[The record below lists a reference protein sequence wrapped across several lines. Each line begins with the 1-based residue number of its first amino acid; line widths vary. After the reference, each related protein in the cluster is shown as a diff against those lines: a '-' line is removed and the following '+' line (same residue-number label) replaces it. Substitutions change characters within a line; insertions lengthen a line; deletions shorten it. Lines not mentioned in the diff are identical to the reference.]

1 MNPLGAIA
9 SRILAATP
17 WRLERRLDVSARHA
31 ALTRIYGA
39 VAAMILAGLL
49 LLLTGR
55 NAFWLFWQSLDAI
68 FGSQRGIEGA
78 LLRAIP
84 ILMTALG
91 VALSLRMKVWNIGS
105 DGQFLM
111 GAFAAVGV
119 GIHFDGPSWLVLIAM
134 AVAGTV
140 AGALW
145 MLVPALAR
153 AYWDVNEIIT
163 TLLLNFVALQ
173 LVTWSALGFWRDK
186 AAAVIQ
192 STREVPVTL
201 PGIPGL
207 EFLTIA
213 LLAPPVIA
221 VALWWLFRSTTI
233 GYEIDTIGGNPR
245 AARFAGIAV
254 RRRIL
259 TVMLI
264 TGAIAGL
271 GGMLQL
277 SAPGAQAL
285 NAGFSAQFGLSGFI
299 VAALAGA
306 SFAGVIGGG
315 VFIASMFYA
324 GLVLQT
330 KGLSVY
336 IIFAIYGIILTG
348 IAIGEIAARYRVLRR
363 DGSTG
368 SAASAA
374 SGDPNTVDTTPV
386 VSSVTGGEAR

>member
-1 MNPLGAIA
+1 MTPLASIA
-9 SRILAATP
+9 SAVLSVTP
-17 WRLERRLDVSARHA
+17 WRLERRLEVDAKRA
-31 ALTRIYGA
+31 ALTRIGGA
-39 VAAMILAGLL
+39 VGAMVVVGIL

-55 NAFWLFWQSLDAI
+55 NAFLIFWQALDAI
-68 FGSQRGIEGA
+68 FGRQRGIEGVA
-78 LLRAIP
+78 LRGIP

-111 GAFAAVGV
+111 GALAAVGV
-119 GIHFDGPSWLVLIAM
+119 GIHMDGPGWLVLILM
-134 AVAGTV
+134 AAAATL
-140 AGALW
+140 AGAAW
-145 MLVPALAR
+145 ILVPALAR

-192 STREVPVTL
+192 STREVPFTL
-201 PGIPGL
+201 PGLPGANSV
-207 EFLTIA
+207 TIA
-213 LLAPPVIA
+213 LLVPLAIA
-221 VALWWLFRSTTI
+221 AVLWWVFRSTSI
-233 GYEIDTIGGNPR
+233 GYEIDIIGGNPR
-245 AARFAGIAV
+245 AAGFAGIAV

-259 TVMLI
+259 IVMLF

-277 SAPGAQAL
+277 SAPGAQAM

-306 SFAGVIGGG
+306 AFWGVIGGG
-315 VFIASMFYA
+315 LFIASMFYA
-324 GLVLQT
+324 GIVLQT

-336 IIFAIYGIILTG
+336 IIFAIYGVILTG
-348 IAIGEIAARYRVLRR
+348 IALGEISARYRVVRR
-363 DGSTG
+363 DAADESGTAAG
-368 SAASAA
+368 QAASAPQGA
-374 SGDPNTVDTTPV
+374 GS
-386 VSSVTGGEAR
+386 

>member
-1 MNPLGAIA
+1 MILG
-9 SRILAATP
+9 R
-17 WRLERRLDVSARHA
+17 WRLVRRLDTDARTG
-31 ALTRIYGA
+31 ALTRVAGA
-39 VAAMILAGLL
+39 VGALLLVGLL
-49 LLLTGR
+49 LLITGR
-55 NAFWLFWQSLDAI
+55 NPFWILFEALKAI
-68 FGSQRGIEGA
+68 FGSQRGLEGVA
-78 LLRAIP
+78 LRAIP

-105 DGQFLM
+105 DGQFLV

-119 GIHFDGPSWLVLIAM
+119 GIHMDGPGWLVLAVMALAAIA
-134 AVAGTV
+134 
-140 AGALW
+140 AGAAW
-145 MLVPALAR
+145 ILVPALAR
-153 AYWDVNEIIT
+153 AFWDVNEIIT
-163 TLLLNFVALQ
+163 TLLLNFVAIQ
-173 LVTWSALGFWRDK
+173 LVTWSALGFWRDEK
-186 AAAVIQ
+186 AAVIQ
-192 STREVPVTL
+192 STEEVPYTL
-201 PGIPGL
+201 PDLPGSKS
-207 EFLTIA
+207 LTLALLVPFVIA
-213 LLAPPVIA
+213 LV
-221 VALWWLFRSTTI
+221 LWWVFRSTTV

-245 AARFAGIAV
+245 AAGFAGIRV

-259 TVMLI
+259 TVMLV

-336 IIFAIYGIILTG
+336 IIFSIYGIILTG
-348 IAIGEIAARYRVLRR
+348 IALGEIAARYRLERAGAE
-363 DGSTG
+363 DG
-368 SAASAA
+368 AAGADDGAA
-374 SGDPNTVDTTPV
+374 E
-386 VSSVTGGEAR
+386 GGAAGALEGAAT

>member
-1 MNPLGAIA
+1 MNPLGSMA
-9 SRILAATP
+9 SAVLAATP
-17 WRLERRLDVSARHA
+17 WRLERRLEVDARRA
-31 ALTRIYGA
+31 ATCRIGGA
-39 VAAMILAGLL
+39 VAAMVLAGLL
-49 LLLTGR
+49 LLVTGR
-55 NAFWLFWQSLDAI
+55 NAFWLFWQALDAI
-68 FGSQRGIEGA
+68 FGGQRGIEGVA
-78 LLRAIP
+78 LRAIP

-91 VALSLRMKVWNIGS
+91 VALSLRMRVWNIGS

-119 GIHFDGPSWLVLIAM
+119 GIHMEGPGWLVLIAM
-134 AVAGTV
+134 AVAATL
-140 AGALW
+140 AGAAW
-145 MLVPALAR
+145 ILVPALAR

-186 AAAVIQ
+186 EAAVIQ
-192 STREVPVTL
+192 STRKVPVTL
-201 PGIPGL
+201 AGLPGA
-207 EFLTIA
+207 ESVTIA
-213 LLAPPVIA
+213 LLVPLVIA
-221 VALWWLFRSTTI
+221 VVLWWVFRSTTI

-245 AARFAGIAV
+245 AAGFAGIAV
-254 RRRIL
+254 RRRIMV
-259 TVMLI
+259 VMLF

-285 NAGFSAQFGLSGFI
+285 GPGFSAQFGLSGFI

-315 VFIASMFYA
+315 AFIASMFYA

-336 IIFAIYGIILTG
+336 IIFAIYGVILTG
-348 IAIGEIAARYRVLRR
+348 IALGEIAARYRLMRR
-363 DGSTG
+363 DALEAGSDSGATAG
-368 SAASAA
+368 EEASQGA
-374 SGDPNTVDTTPV
+374 SP
-386 VSSVTGGEAR
+386 

>member
-1 MNPLGAIA
+1 MAGAV
-9 SRILAATP
+9 LAATP
-17 WRLERRLDVSARHA
+17 WRIERRLEVDARRA
-31 ALTRIYGA
+31 ATCRIGGA
-39 VAAMILAGLL
+39 VGAMVLAGLL

-55 NAFWLFWQSLDAI
+55 NAFWLFWQALDAI
-68 FGSQRGIEGA
+68 FGSQRGIEGVA
-78 LLRAIP
+78 LRAIP

-119 GIHFDGPSWLVLIAM
+119 GIHMDGPGWFVLIVM
-134 AVAGTV
+134 AAAATL
-140 AGALW
+140 AGAAWILI
-145 MLVPALAR
+145 PALAR

-173 LVTWSALGFWRDK
+173 LVTWAALGFWRDK
-186 AAAVIQ
+186 EAAVIQ
-192 STREVPVTL
+192 STRKVPVTL
-201 PGIPGL
+201 AGLPGA
-207 EFLTIA
+207 ESVTIA
-213 LLAPPVIA
+213 LLVPLVIA
-221 VALWWLFRSTTI
+221 VVLWWVFRSTTI

-245 AARFAGIAV
+245 AAGFAGIAV

-259 TVMLI
+259 VVMLF

-271 GGMLQL
+271 GGMLQF

-285 NAGFSAQFGLSGFI
+285 GPGFSAQFGLSGFI

-315 VFIASMFYA
+315 MFIASMFYA

-336 IIFAIYGIILTG
+336 IIFAIYGVILTG
-348 IAIGEIAARYRVLRR
+348 IALGEIATRYRLVRR
-363 DGSTG
+363 DR
-368 SAASAA
+368 A
-374 SGDPNTVDTTPV
+374 DE
-386 VSSVTGGEAR
+386 VTGDGRADIDPATAEEARA

>member
-1 MNPLGAIA
+1 MTPLGSIA
-9 SRILAATP
+9 SAVLRVTP
-17 WRLERRLDVSARHA
+17 WRLERRLEVDARRA
-31 ALTRIYGA
+31 ALTRIGGA
-39 VAAMILAGLL
+39 VGAMVVVGIV

-55 NAFWLFWQSLDAI
+55 NAFWIFWQGLDAI
-68 FGSQRGIEGA
+68 FGRQRGIEGA
-78 LLRAIP
+78 ALRAIP

-111 GAFAAVGV
+111 GALAAVGV
-119 GIHFDGPSWLVLIAM
+119 GIHMDGPAWLVLIVM
-134 AVAGTV
+134 AAAATL
-140 AGALW
+140 AGAAW
-145 MLVPALAR
+145 ILVPALAR

-186 AAAVIQ
+186 EAAVIQ
-192 STREVPVTL
+192 STREVAHTL
-201 PGIPGL
+201 PGLPGANSV
-207 EFLTIA
+207 TIA
-213 LLAPPVIA
+213 LLVPLVIA
-221 VALWWLFRSTTI
+221 AALWWVFRSTTI

-245 AARFAGIAV
+245 AAGYAGIAV

-259 TVMLI
+259 IVMLF

-277 SAPGAQAL
+277 SAPGAQAM

-306 SFAGVIGGG
+306 SFWGVIGGG
-315 VFIASMFYA
+315 LFIASMFYA
-324 GLVLQT
+324 GIVLQT

-336 IIFAIYGIILTG
+336 IIFAIYGAILTG
-348 IAIGEIAARYRVLRR
+348 VALGEIAARYRMVRR
-363 DGSTG
+363 DESDGADADAG
-368 SAASAA
+368 DLDAAAA
-374 SGDPNTVDTTPV
+374 A
-386 VSSVTGGEAR
+386 GEAGS

>member
-1 MNPLGAIA
+1 MTSAV
-9 SRILAATP
+9 LAATP
-17 WRLERRLDVSARHA
+17 WRIERRLEVDARRA
-31 ALTRIYGA
+31 ATCRIGGA
-39 VAAMILAGLL
+39 VGAMVLAGLL

-55 NAFWLFWQSLDAI
+55 NAFWLFWQALDAI
-68 FGSQRGIEGA
+68 FGSQRGMEGVA
-78 LLRAIP
+78 LRAIP

-105 DGQFLM
+105 DGQFLV

-119 GIHFDGPSWLVLIAM
+119 GIHMDGPGWLVLVMM
-134 AVAGTV
+134 AVAATL
-140 AGALW
+140 AGAVW
-145 MLVPALAR
+145 ILVPALAR

-186 AAAVIQ
+186 EAAVIQ
-192 STREVPVTL
+192 STRKVPVTL
-201 PGIPGL
+201 AGLPGA
-207 EFLTIA
+207 ESVTIA
-213 LLAPPVIA
+213 LLVPLVIA
-221 VALWWLFRSTTI
+221 VVLWWMFRSTTI

-245 AARFAGIAV
+245 AAAFAGIAV
-254 RRRIL
+254 RRRIMV
-259 TVMLI
+259 VMLF

-285 NAGFSAQFGLSGFI
+285 GPGFSAQFGLSGFI

-315 VFIASMFYA
+315 IFIASMFYA

-348 IAIGEIAARYRVLRR
+348 IALGEIVTRYRLVRR
-363 DGSTG
+363 D
-368 SAASAA
+368 SA
-374 SGDPNTVDTTPV
+374 DE
-386 VSSVTGGEAR
+386 VTGDGKADIDPVAAEEARA

>member
-1 MNPLGAIA
+1 MTPLASIA
-9 SRILAATP
+9 SAVLSITP
-17 WRLERRLDVSARHA
+17 WRLERRLEVDAKRA
-31 ALTRIYGA
+31 ALTRIGGA
-39 VAAMILAGLL
+39 IGAMIVVGIL

-55 NAFWLFWQSLDAI
+55 NAFWIFWQALDAI
-68 FGSQRGIEGA
+68 FGRQRGIEGVA
-78 LLRAIP
+78 LRGIP

-111 GAFAAVGV
+111 GALAAVGV
-119 GIHFDGPSWLVLIAM
+119 GIHMDGPGWLVLILM
-134 AVAGTV
+134 AVAATV
-140 AGALW
+140 AGAAW
-145 MLVPALAR
+145 ILVPALAR

-192 STREVPVTL
+192 STREVPFTL
-201 PGIPGL
+201 PGLPGANSV
-207 EFLTIA
+207 TIA
-213 LLAPPVIA
+213 LLVPLVIA
-221 VALWWLFRSTTI
+221 AVLWWVFRSTTI
-233 GYEIDTIGGNPR
+233 GYEIDIIGGNPR
-245 AARFAGIAV
+245 AAGFAGIAV

-259 TVMLI
+259 VVMLF

-277 SAPGAQAL
+277 SAPGAQAM

-306 SFAGVIGGG
+306 SFWGVIGGG
-315 VFIASMFYA
+315 LFIASMFYA
-324 GLVLQT
+324 GIVLQT

-336 IIFAIYGIILTG
+336 IIFAIYGVILTG
-348 IAIGEIAARYRVLRR
+348 IALGEIAARYRVVRR
-363 DGSTG
+363 DAADESEATAGE
-368 SAASAA
+368 SAAAPQGAGS
-374 SGDPNTVDTTPV
+374 
-386 VSSVTGGEAR
+386 

>member
-1 MNPLGAIA
+1 MA
-9 SRILAATP
+9 SAVLTATP
-17 WRLERRLDVSARHA
+17 WRLERRLEVDARRA
-31 ALTRIYGA
+31 ATCRIGGA
-39 VAAMILAGLL
+39 VAAMVLAGLL

-55 NAFWLFWQSLDAI
+55 NAFWLFWQALDAI
-68 FGSQRGIEGA
+68 FGSQRGIEGVA
-78 LLRAIP
+78 LRAIP

-119 GIHFDGPSWLVLIAM
+119 GIHIDGPGWLVLIVM
-134 AVAGTV
+134 AAAATLASAV
-140 AGALW
+140 W
-145 MLVPALAR
+145 ILVPALAR

-186 AAAVIQ
+186 EAAVIQ
-192 STREVPVTL
+192 STRKVPVTL
-201 PGIPGL
+201 AGLPGA
-207 EFLTIA
+207 ESVTIA
-213 LLAPPVIA
+213 LLVPLVIA
-221 VALWWLFRSTTI
+221 VVLWWVFRSTTI

-245 AARFAGIAV
+245 AAAFAGIAV

-259 TVMLI
+259 VVMLF

-277 SAPGAQAL
+277 SAPGAPAL
-285 NAGFSAQFGLSGFI
+285 GPGFSAQFGLSGFI

-336 IIFAIYGIILTG
+336 IIFAIYGVILTG
-348 IAIGEIAARYRVLRR
+348 IALGEIATRYRLVRR
-363 DGSTG
+363 DVADESD
-368 SAASAA
+368 AAAA
-374 SGDPNTVDTTPV
+374 ESENAAATEGAGP
-386 VSSVTGGEAR
+386 

>member
-1 MNPLGAIA
+1 MTPLGSIA
-9 SRILAATP
+9 STVLRVTP
-17 WRLERRLDVSARHA
+17 WRLERRLEVEARRA
-31 ALTRIYGA
+31 ALTRIGGA
-39 VAAMILAGLL
+39 VGAMVLVGIV

-55 NAFWLFWQSLDAI
+55 NAFWIFWQGLDAI
-68 FGSQRGIEGA
+68 FGRQRGIEGA
-78 LLRAIP
+78 ALRAIP

-111 GAFAAVGV
+111 GALAAVGV
-119 GIHFDGPSWLVLIAM
+119 GIHMDGPAWLVLIVM
-134 AVAGTV
+134 AVAATL
-140 AGALW
+140 AGAAW
-145 MLVPALAR
+145 ILVPALAR

-186 AAAVIQ
+186 EAAVIQ
-192 STREVPVTL
+192 STREVAHTL
-201 PGIPGL
+201 PGLPGANSV
-207 EFLTIA
+207 TIA
-213 LLAPPVIA
+213 LLVPLVIA
-221 VALWWLFRSTTI
+221 AALWWVFRSTTI

-245 AARFAGIAV
+245 AAGYAGIAV

-259 TVMLI
+259 IVMLF

-277 SAPGAQAL
+277 SAPGAQAM

-306 SFAGVIGGG
+306 SFWGVIGGG
-315 VFIASMFYA
+315 LFIASMFYA
-324 GLVLQT
+324 GIVLQT

-336 IIFAIYGIILTG
+336 IIFAIYGVILTG
-348 IAIGEIAARYRVLRR
+348 IALGEIAARYRVVRR
-363 DGSTG
+363 EAVDGDG
-368 SAASAA
+368 AQAGDDHDAATERAA
-374 SGDPNTVDTTPV
+374 T
-386 VSSVTGGEAR
+386 